1 MSYRVLVSD
10 SKVIDLDAGEAAF
23 TGVDTTIETITARTP
38 DVLLEAAAG
47 ADALIVDAG
56 TRVTERVLAG
66 LDSLRVVGRS
76 GIGVDNVDVRAAH
89 EYGITVVN
97 VPEYCLDEVSTHA
110 LGMMLSCARKFPQL
124 DRGVRRG
131 EWDWSSAAPVYRLR
145 GRTVGLV
152 GFGKIARSLEAKL
165 RGFDIDVH
173 IYDPYVSATDLAGF
187 DVTRVG
193 FERLL
198 SESDFI
204 SIHAPLTEETR
215 GMFDAEAFETMRD
228 HAILANTARGPIVD
242 EGALHTALEA
252 GEIAGAGLDVRE
264 TEPPVDSRLSDLE
277 NVVLTP
283 HAGWY
288 SEASRRE
295 LSRTVGEDVARV
307 LRGDRPRNPVDPD
320 AGWG

>member
-1 MSYRVLVSD
+1 MSYRVLISD

-23 TGVDTTIETITARTP
+23 ADVDTTIETTSARTP
-38 DVLLEAAAG
+38 DELLEAAAG
-47 ADALIVDAG
+47 VDALIVDAG
-56 TRVTERVLAG
+56 TRVTERVLAD

-76 GIGVDNVDVRAAH
+76 GIGVDNVDVRAAR

-124 DRGVRRG
+124 DRRVRRG

-152 GFGKIARSLEAKL
+152 GFGKIARSLAAKL
-165 RGFDIDVH
+165 CGFDVDVH
-173 IYDPYVSATDLAGF
+173 VYDPYVSATDIAGF
-187 DVTRVG
+187 DVTWVE
-193 FERLL
+193 FKRLL
-198 SESDFI
+198 SESDFV
-204 SIHAPLTEETR
+204 SIHAPLTEETC
-215 GMFDAEAFETMRD
+215 GMFDAKVFEMMRD
-228 HAILANTARGPIVD
+228 HAILVNTARGQIVD
-242 EGALHTALEA
+242 EDALCAALDT

-264 TEPPVDSRLSDLE
+264 TEPPADSRLSDFE
-277 NVVLTP
+277 NVILTP

-307 LRGDRPRNPVDPD
+307 LRGDQPRNPVNPD
-320 AGWG
+320 DNWN